1 MLTFVGAIVAASLN
15 VDDDP
20 SCQEQE
26 HIVSRAAGE
35 LRALLDVR
43 YALSLA
49 SEQIMMSFRSSPY
62 VQIHKNN

>member
-15 VDDDP
+15 VDDP
-20 SCQEQE
+20 SCQEQQ
-26 HIVSRAAGE
+26 HMVSRAAGE